1 MPTAY
6 LCTNDTYCPT
16 TETFA
21 TVEDFLAVCSDC
33 FGTAPVLRECPD
45 GRVVD
50 ERGVTVLRALGV
62 AQTYATAF

>member
-1 MPTAY
+1 MY

-16 TETFA
+16 TELFPTLDA
-21 TVEDFLAVCSDC
+21 FLAYCMEC